1 LLWGVVSTSGAA
13 GQAQPNAPPPAPWG
27 EIRIGYVELENDR
40 RYDEERAYARI
51 QLRPLDR
58 PFAAAELALA
68 EAESIG
74 RVIRVRFALA
84 RASAASAEALA
95 EQVRRWASD
104 ENIHFVV
111 ADLPG
116 EALAELARRTRAL
129 PVVIL
134 NATAPDDRLR
144 GEDCQPHLAHT
155 GPSLLMQ
162 ADALMQYLVFRK
174 WTSLLVLQGPL
185 PEDAQWVAAV
195 QRAAR
200 KFGAKVVEVRPFQLT
215 NDPRQREQTN
225 VALLTGGVEHDVVL
239 VADSDG
245 EFGRYVPYQT
255 QRPRPVVGTVG
266 LVPEAWH
273 WSWERNG
280 GPQLNSRF
288 EKKTGRRLTGQDWAV
303 WVAVKAIVQAALR
316 TRSVEFEA
324 TRRYLL
330 GEQMNLDGF
339 KGNPLSFRAWD
350 RQLRQPLLL
359 STANAVIQR
368 APLRGFLHQTNE
380 LDTLGPDQPETACRP

>member
-1 LLWGVVSTSGAA
+1 MTRIHALALILLWGVVSASGAA
-13 GQAQPNAPPPAPWG
+13 GQAQPNAPTTAPFG
-27 EIRIGYVELENDR
+27 EIRIGYLELESDP

-74 RVIRVRFALA
+74 RVIRVRFALE
-84 RASAASAEALA
+84 RASAKSA
-95 EQVRRWASD
+95 
-104 ENIHFVV
+104 
-111 ADLPG
+111 

-255 QRPRPVVGTVG
+255 LRPRPVVGTVG

-303 WVAVKAIVQAALR
+303 WVAVKAIVQSALR

-324 TRRYLL
+324 NRRYLF

-350 RQLRQPLLL
+350 RQLRQPLFL

-380 LDTLGPDQPETACRP
+380 LDTLGLDQPETACRP